1 MELKALRYFVKV
13 CEVGGF
19 ARAADALGTS
29 QSNISVRIAR
39 LEKEVGAP
47 VFKRNYRGVELT
59 PKGEILYGYARRV
72 FDLLNEASQ
81 TLHDRDAA

>member
-19 ARAADALGTS
+19 ARAAEALGTS

-39 LEKEVGAP
+39 LEKELGGS
-47 VFKRNYRGVELT
+47 VFERHYRGVELT
-59 PKGEILYGYARRV
+59 ARGKTLYGYARRV
-72 FDLLNEASQ
+72 LDLLEEASQ
-81 TLHDRDAA
+81 SLNDRDAA

>member
-1 MELKALRYFVKV
+1 VELKALRYFVKV
-13 CEVGGF
+13 SELGGF

-47 VFKRNYRGVELT
+47 VFTRHYRGVELT
-59 PKGEILYGYARRV
+59 PKGKVLYGYARRV
-72 FDLLNEASQ
+72 FDLLEEASQ
-81 TLHDRDAA
+81 SLHDRDAA